1 MANAEW
7 GLKGMVSVWRGREDE
22 ASGARE
28 PQFSVRSDS
37 PARPKLG
44 EASPPSDD
52 QEDPA
57 RQPHPAFAPGRAGEG
72 GKTTDRQTWNS
83 F

>member
-7 GLKGMVSVWRGREDE
+7 GLKGMVSVWRGQEDE
-22 ASGARE
+22 VSWAME
-28 PQFSVRSDS
+28 PQLSVRSYF

-52 QEDPA
+52 QEDPV
-57 RQPHPAFAPGRAGEG
+57 RQP
-72 GKTTDRQTWNS
+72 
-83 F
+83 